1 MRRRRC
7 RWTGRFGVSRSPQG
21 GLRLRHSRTIA
32 LAAEPSVFY
41 ADASALVKRVVE
53 EPESEALDRFL
64 AGEPYVLATSRIA
77 IVEVTRAVRLAS
89 PSPDSDAEAMRL
101 LNSCLL
107 VEVTDPLLR
116 QARRLTSE
124 RVRSLDAIHLATA
137 SYVAADAVLV
147 YDRRLAAACAA
158 EGHVVTAPS

>member
-1 MRRRRC
+1 
-7 RWTGRFGVSRSPQG
+7 
-21 GLRLRHSRTIA
+21 
-32 LAAEPSVFY
+32 
-41 ADASALVKRVVE
+41 
-53 EPESEALDRFL
+53 
-64 AGEPYVLATSRIA
+64 
-77 IVEVTRAVRLAS
+77 
-89 PSPDSDAEAMRL
+89 MRL

-107 VEVTDPLLR
+107 VEVTDALLR

-137 SYVAADAVLV
+137 SYVAPDAVLV